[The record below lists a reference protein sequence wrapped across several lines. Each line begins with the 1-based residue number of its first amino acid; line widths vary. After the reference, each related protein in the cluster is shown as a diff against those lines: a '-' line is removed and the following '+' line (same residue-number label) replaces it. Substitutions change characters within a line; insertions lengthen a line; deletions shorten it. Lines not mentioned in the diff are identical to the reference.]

1 MPIKDYYN
9 SLHSDMKSIL
19 EKALQ
24 EDNMND
30 VAIAHS
36 FMTDFGDWLNVLQV
50 RPEIDIFQNAIKGYH
65 IALLS
70 AILGLYQQAFI
81 GLRFF
86 LERSLAAVYFSASE
100 IELRLWKSNGRDTYW
115 TELIDDNQGIF
126 SKKFCQAFNPS
137 FWDECSHI
145 KLIVQRVYRECSE
158 YVHANYNIIDS
169 LPDKLEYSE
178 EHLKSW
184 CDKAQNIRRC
194 VIFALCLRYLPYLT
208 NDELRIVEECVMD
221 EFKTMQ
227 CIKSFFNEE

>member
-1 MPIKDYYN
+1 MTIIDYYT

-24 EDNMND
+24 EDNLSD
-30 VAIAHS
+30 IGTAHS
-36 FMTDFGDWLNVLQV
+36 FMSDFGEWLNVLHS
-50 RPEIDIFQNAIKGYH
+50 RPEIDILQNAIKGYH

-86 LERSLAAVYFSASE
+86 LERSLAAIYFSSSE

-115 TELIDDNQGIF
+115 SELIDDDLGVF
-126 SKKFCQAFNPS
+126 SKKFCKAFNPT

-145 KLIVQRVYRECSE
+145 KMITQKVYRECSE

-169 LPDKLEYSE
+169 LPNKIEYSN

-194 VIFALCLRYLPYLT
+194 VIFAFCLRYLQILKS
-208 NDELRIVEECVMD
+208 DELKIVEDCVMD
-221 EFKTMQ
+221 EFRSMQ
-227 CIKSFFNEE
+227 CINSYFNKE

>member
-1 MPIKDYYN
+1 
-9 SLHSDMKSIL
+9 MKSIL

-24 EDNMND
+24 EDNLSE
-30 VAIAHS
+30 VAVAHS
-36 FMTDFGDWLNVLQV
+36 FMNDFAEWLNVLQS

-86 LERSLAAVYFSASE
+86 LERSLAAIYFSSSE

-115 TELIDDNQGIF
+115 SELIDDNQGVF

-137 FWDECSHI
+137 FGDECSHI
-145 KLIVQRVYRECSE
+145 KMIVQKVYRECSE
-158 YVHANYNIIDS
+158 YVHANYCIIDS
-169 LPDKLEYSE
+169 LPNKIEYSN

-194 VIFALCLRYLPYLT
+194 VIFALCLRYLQTL
-208 NDELRIVEECVMD
+208 NSDELKTIEDCVMD
-221 EFKTMQ
+221 EFRTMQ
-227 CIKSFFNEE
+227 CINTFFNEE